1 MAPVER
7 GLLSLAFK
15 IGIVG
20 ASGYGGGEL
29 LRLALRHPDVE
40 VSYVTSNKFAG
51 RKVKEV
57 HPNLR
62 FSDLTFHRHEDA
74 LTKNVDAV
82 FLAGPHGT
90 SAPLI
95 TSYLKTAE
103 RVFDLSADFRLR
115 DLGAYAR
122 YYNGWQHPHP
132 ELLQQ
137 RAYGIAELHRDEI
150 RSAKLVSGAGC
161 VATTSIMSLAPLA
174 RAGLLQDGMPVV
186 VDAKVGSSAAG
197 AEHGASTHHPERRDV
212 VRAYAPTG
220 HRHEAEILQETGLR
234 AGLTCHAIEL
244 VRGIL
249 ATSHVW
255 VKPGTTE
262 KDVWKAFRASYQ
274 NEPFVRIVKERTGLY
289 RYPEPKLCAGTNE
302 FHVGFE
308 LDETT
313 NRLVVLGALDNLVK
327 GTAGAALQN
336 MNIAFGLPET
346 RGLELTGL
354 HP

>member
-1 MAPVER
+1 MALR
-7 GLLSLAFK
+7 

-40 VSYVTSNKFAG
+40 VAYATSNKFAG

-62 FSDLTFHRHEDA
+62 GSELTFHRHQDA
-74 LTKNVDAV
+74 LTKNVDAI

-90 SAPLI
+90 SAPHI
-95 TSYLKTAE
+95 THYLKLAD

-132 ELLQQ
+132 ELLSQ

-150 RSAKLVSGAGC
+150 RSARLVSGAGC
-161 VATTSIMSLAPLA
+161 IATTSIMSLAPLA
-174 RAGLLQDGMPVV
+174 RSGLLADGMPIV

-197 AEHGASTHHPERRDV
+197 AEASAASHHPERRDV

-234 AGLTCHAIEL
+234 VGLTCHAIEL

-249 ATSHVW
+249 ATGHCW

-262 KDVWKAFRASYQ
+262 KDVWKAFRAAYGS
-274 NEPFVRIVKERTGLY
+274 EPFVRIVKERTGLY
-289 RYPEPKLCAGTNE
+289 RYPEPKLTAGTNE

-313 NRLVVLGALDNLVK
+313 NRLVVLGAIDNLCR
-327 GTAGAALQN
+327 GTAGAAIQN
-336 MNIAFGLPET
+336 FNLAFGLPET
-346 RGLELTGL
+346 RGLELQGL

>member
-1 MAPVER
+1 MTFR
-7 GLLSLAFK
+7 

-20 ASGYGGGEL
+20 GSGYGGGEL
-29 LRLALRHPDVE
+29 LRLFLRHPDVE
-40 VSYVTSNKFAG
+40 VVYATSNKFAG
-51 RKVKEV
+51 KKVKTV

-62 FSDLTFHRHEDA
+62 FSEMTFHRHEDA
-74 LTKNVDAV
+74 LAKDVDAL

-95 TSYLKTAE
+95 THYLKTAA

-115 DLGAYAR
+115 DTAAYAR

-132 ELLQQ
+132 ELLAE

-150 RSAKLVSGAGC
+150 RGARLVSGAGC
-161 VATTSIMSLAPLA
+161 IATTSIMSLAPLA
-174 RAGLLQDGMPVV
+174 RSGLLQEGMPVV

-197 AEHGASTHHPERRDV
+197 AEASASTHHPERTGC
-212 VRAYAPTG
+212 VRPYAPTG
-220 HRHEAEILQETGLR
+220 HRHEAEVFQETGLR
-234 AGLTCHAIEL
+234 VGLSCHAIEI

-249 ATSHVW
+249 ATCHTW

-262 KDVWKAFRASYQ
+262 KDVWQAFRAAYGS
-274 NEPFVRIVKERTGLY
+274 EPFVRIVKERTGIY
-289 RYPEPKLCAGTNE
+289 RYPEPKLLAGTNE

-308 LDETT
+308 LDESTG
-313 NRLVVLGALDNLVK
+313 RLVVLGAIDNLVR
-327 GTAGAALQN
+327 GTAGAAVQN
-336 MNIAFGLPET
+336 FNIAHGLPET
-346 RGLELTGL
+346 RGLDYVGL

>member
-1 MAPVER
+1 MLKV
-7 GLLSLAFK
+7 AFR

-29 LRLALRHPDVE
+29 LRLALRHPDIE
-40 VSYVTSNKFAG
+40 VDFVTSNRFAG
-51 RKVKEV
+51 KPVKQV

-74 LTKNVDAV
+74 VLRNVDAV

-90 SAPLI
+90 SAGQMRH
-95 TSYLKTAE
+95 YLKSAG

-115 DLGAYAR
+115 DTAAYPR
-122 YYNGWQHPHP
+122 YYGGWQHPDP
-132 ELLQQ
+132 ELLAE
-137 RAYGIAELHRDEI
+137 RAYGIAELHREEI
-150 RSAKLVSGAGC
+150 RSARLVSGAGC
-161 VATTSIMSLAPLA
+161 IATTSILSLAPLA
-174 RAGLLQDGMPVV
+174 RSGLLQDGMPVV

-197 AEHGASTHHPERRDV
+197 AESNPSTHHPERAGC
-212 VRAYAPTG
+212 VRPYSPTG

-234 AGLTCHAIEL
+234 AGLSCHAVEL
-244 VRGIL
+244 IRGIL
-249 ATSHVW
+249 ATCHTW
-255 VKPGTTE
+255 VRPGTTE
-262 KDVWKAFRASYQ
+262 KDVWKAFRAAYGS
-274 NEPFVRIVKERTGLY
+274 EPFVRVVKERSGLY
-289 RYPEPKLCAGTNE
+289 RYPEPKLLAGTNE

-336 MNIAFGLPET
+336 FNIAFGLPET
-346 RGLELTGL
+346 RGLELTGM

>member
-1 MAPVER
+1 MT
-7 GLLSLAFK
+7 FK
-15 IGIVG
+15 VGIVG

-40 VSYVTSNKFAG
+40 VAYATSNKFAS

-62 FSDLTFHRHEDA
+62 ASDLAFRRHEDA
-74 LTKNVDAV
+74 LTQNVDAV

-95 TSYLKTAE
+95 TSYLKAAE
-103 RVFDLSADFRLR
+103 RVFDLSADFRLK
-115 DLGAYAR
+115 DTAAYAR
-122 YYNGWQHPHP
+122 YYGGWQHPHP
-132 ELLQQ
+132 ELLTQ

-150 RSAKLVSGAGC
+150 RSARLISGAGC
-161 VATTSIMSLAPLA
+161 IATTSILSLAPLA
-174 RAGLLQDGMPVV
+174 RSGLLAEGAPVV

-197 AEHGASTHHPERRDV
+197 AEHSASTHHPERAGC
-212 VRAYAPTG
+212 VRPYAPTA
-220 HRHEAEILQETGLR
+220 HRHEAEILQETGLA
-234 AGLTCHAIEL
+234 AGLSCHAIEL

-249 ATSHVW
+249 ATCHTW

-262 KDVWKAFRASYQ
+262 KDVWKAYRAAYGS
-274 NEPFVRIVKERTGLY
+274 EPFVRIVKERAGLY
-289 RYPEPKLCAGTNE
+289 RYPEPKLLAGTNE

-308 LDETT
+308 LDERT

-336 MNIAFGLPET
+336 FNLAFGLPET
-346 RGLELTGL
+346 RGLDLQGL

>member
-1 MAPVER
+1 MTLR
-7 GLLSLAFK
+7 

-29 LRLALRHPDVE
+29 LRLALRHPDIE
-40 VSYVTSNKFAG
+40 VAYVTSDRFAG
-51 RKVKEV
+51 KPVKLV

-62 FSDLTFHRHEDA
+62 GSDLTFHRHADA
-74 LTKNVDAV
+74 LAKNVDAV

-90 SAPLI
+90 SAPLLRH
-95 TSYLKTAE
+95 YLKCAD

-115 DLGAYAR
+115 DASQYPT
-122 YYNGWQHPHP
+122 YYGGWTHPDP
-132 ELLQQ
+132 ELLAT

-161 VATTSIMSLAPLA
+161 IATTAILSLAPLA
-174 RAGLLQDGMPVV
+174 RGGLLADGAPVV

-197 AEHGASTHHPERRDV
+197 AEASASTHHPERRDV

-220 HRHEAEILQETGLR
+220 HRHEAEIRQETGLD
-234 AGLTCHAIEL
+234 AGLSCHAIEL

-255 VKPGTTE
+255 VLPGTTE
-262 KDVWKAFRASYQ
+262 KDVWKAFRAAYGSEQ
-274 NEPFVRIVKERTGLY
+274 FVRIVKERAGLY

-308 LDETT
+308 LDERT

-336 MNIAFGLPET
+336 LNIAFGLPET
-346 RGLELTGL
+346 RGLDLQGL

>member
-1 MAPVER
+1 MSVR
-7 GLLSLAFK
+7 

-40 VSYVTSNKFAG
+40 VDYVTSNRFAG
-51 RKVKEV
+51 EKVKV
-57 HPNLR
+57 AHPNLR
-62 FSDLTFHRHEDA
+62 QSDLTFRRHEDA
-74 LTKNVDAV
+74 LAREVDAV

-90 SAPLI
+90 SAPEI
-95 TSYLKTAE
+95 TRYLKLAK

-115 DLGAYAR
+115 DVGAYQR
-122 YYNGWQHPHP
+122 YYKGWQHPHP
-132 ELLQQ
+132 ELLAE

-150 RSAKLVSGAGC
+150 RQARLVSGAGC
-161 VATTSIMSLAPLA
+161 IATTSILSLAPLA
-174 RAGLLQDGMPVV
+174 RSGLLAEGMPVI

-197 AEHGASTHHPERRDV
+197 AESSPSTHHPERAGC
-212 VRAYAPTG
+212 VRPYAPTG

-234 AGLTCHAIEL
+234 AHLSCHAVEII
-244 VRGIL
+244 RGIL
-249 ATSHVW
+249 ATSHLW

-262 KDVWKAFRASYQ
+262 RDVWKAFRAAYG
-274 NEPFVRIVKERTGLY
+274 NEPFVRIVKERSGLY

-313 NRLVVLGALDNLVK
+313 NRLVVLGALDNLCK
-327 GTAGAALQN
+327 GTAGAAIQN
-336 MNIAFGLPET
+336 MNLAFGMPET
-346 RGLELTGL
+346 RGLELTGM

>member
-1 MAPVER
+1 MTIR
-7 GLLSLAFK
+7 

-29 LRLALRHPDVE
+29 LRLALRHPGVE
-40 VSYVTSNKFAG
+40 VAYVTSNRFAG
-51 RKVKEV
+51 RRVREV

-74 LTKNVDAV
+74 LAKNVDAV

-90 SAPLI
+90 SAPLMRH
-95 TSYLKTAE
+95 YLKAAD

-115 DLGAYAR
+115 DAAQYPR
-122 YYNGWQHPHP
+122 YYSGWTHPDP
-132 ELLQQ
+132 ELLAQ
-137 RAYGIAELHRDEI
+137 RAYGIAELHREEI
-150 RSAKLVSGAGC
+150 RGAKLVSGAGC
-161 VATTSIMSLAPLA
+161 IATTSILSLAPLA
-174 RAGLLQDGMPVV
+174 RSGLLAEGAPVV

-197 AEHGASTHHPERRDV
+197 AEHSASTHHPERAGC
-212 VRAYAPTG
+212 VRPYAPTG
-220 HRHEAEILQETGLR
+220 HRHEAEIFQETGLR
-234 AGLTCHAIEL
+234 AGLSCHAIEL

-249 ATSHVW
+249 ATCHTW

-262 KDVWKAFRASYQ
+262 KDVWKAFRAMYG
-274 NEPFVRIVKERTGLY
+274 NEPFVRVVKERAGLY
-289 RYPEPKLCAGTNE
+289 RYPEPKLLAGTNE

-308 LDETT
+308 LDEES

-336 MNIAFGLPET
+336 FNVAYGLPET
-346 RGLELTGL
+346 RGLELTGM

>member
-1 MAPVER
+1 MSER
-7 GLLSLAFK
+7 LRV
-15 IGIVG
+15 GIVG

-29 LRLALRHPDVE
+29 LRLMLRHPDVE
-40 VSYVTSNKFAG
+40 VAYATSNKFAG
-51 RKVKEV
+51 RRVREV

-74 LTKNVDAV
+74 LTKSVDAV

-95 TSYLKTAE
+95 TSYLKAAD

-115 DLGAYAR
+115 DVGAYTR
-122 YYNGWQHPHP
+122 HYGGWQHPHP
-132 ELLQQ
+132 ELLAE
-137 RAYGIAELHRDEI
+137 RAYGIAELHRDDI
-150 RSAKLVSGAGC
+150 RGARLVSGAGC
-161 VATTSIMSLAPLA
+161 IATTSILSLAPLA
-174 RAGLLQDGMPVV
+174 RSGLLQEEMPVV

-197 AEHGASTHHPERRDV
+197 AEHSASTHHPERAGC
-212 VRAYAPTG
+212 VRPYAPTG
-220 HRHEAEILQETGLR
+220 HRHEAEVLQETGLR
-234 AGLTCHAIEL
+234 AGLSCHAIEL

-262 KDVWKAFRASYQ
+262 KDVWKAFRAAYGS
-274 NEPFVRIVKERTGLY
+274 EPFVRIVKERAGLY
-289 RYPEPKLCAGTNE
+289 RYPEPKLLAGTNE

-308 LDETT
+308 LDEESH
-313 NRLVVLGALDNLVK
+313 RLVVLGALDNLCK
-327 GTAGAALQN
+327 GTAGAAVQN
-336 MNIAFGLPET
+336 FNLAFGLPET
-346 RGLELTGL
+346 RGLDLVGL

>member
-1 MAPVER
+1 MTLR
-7 GLLSLAFK
+7 

-20 ASGYGGGEL
+20 GSGYGGGEL
-29 LRLALRHPDVE
+29 LRLALRHPDLE
-40 VSYVTSNKFAG
+40 VAYVTSNKFAG
-51 RKVKEV
+51 KRVSAV

-62 FSDLTFHRHEDA
+62 GTELTFHQHQDA
-74 LTKNVDAV
+74 LAKNVDAV

-90 SAPLI
+90 SAPLMRH
-95 TSYLKTAE
+95 YLKAAD

-115 DLGAYAR
+115 DASQYPT
-122 YYNGWQHPHP
+122 YYGGWTHPDP
-132 ELLQQ
+132 ELLAQ
-137 RAYGIAELHRDEI
+137 RAYGIAELHREEI

-161 VATTSIMSLAPLA
+161 IATTSILSLAPLA
-174 RAGLLQDGMPVV
+174 RSGLLAEGAPVV

-197 AEHGASTHHPERRDV
+197 AEASPSSHHPERRDV

-234 AGLTCHAIEL
+234 AGLSCHAIEL

-262 KDVWKAFRASYQ
+262 KDVWRAFRASYQ
-274 NEPFVRIVKERTGLY
+274 DEPFVRIVKERTGLY
-289 RYPEPKLCAGTNE
+289 RYPEPKLCNGTNE

-308 LDETT
+308 LDERS
-313 NRLVVLGALDNLVK
+313 NRLVVLGALDNLCK
-327 GTAGAALQN
+327 GTAGAAIQN
-336 MNIAFGLPET
+336 LNVAYGLPET

>member
-1 MAPVER
+1 M
-7 GLLSLAFK
+7 SLRV
-15 IGIVG
+15 GIVG

-29 LRLALRHPDVE
+29 LRLALRHPEIE
-40 VSYVTSNKFAG
+40 VAYVTSNKFAG

-62 FSDLTFHRHEDA
+62 SSDLTFHRHEDA

-95 TSYLKTAE
+95 TSYMKTAE

-115 DLGAYAR
+115 DVSKYAR
-122 YYNGWQHPHP
+122 YYSGWQHPHP
-132 ELLQQ
+132 ELLAS
-137 RAYGIAELHRDEI
+137 RAYGIAELHREEI
-150 RSAKLVSGAGC
+150 KGARLVSGAGC
-161 VATTSIMSLAPLA
+161 IATTSILSLAPLA
-174 RAGLLQDGMPVV
+174 RSGLLAEGAPVI

-197 AEHGASTHHPERRDV
+197 AEHSAATHHPERRDV

-262 KDVWKAFRASYQ
+262 KDVWKAFRAAYG

-289 RYPEPKLCAGTNE
+289 RYPEPKLTAGTNE

-308 LDETT
+308 LDEET

-336 MNIAFGLPET
+336 FNIAFGLPET
-346 RGLELTGL
+346 RGLELQGL

>member
-1 MAPVER
+1 MAV
-7 GLLSLAFK
+7 K
-15 IGIVG
+15 VGIVG

-29 LRLALRHPDVE
+29 LRLMLRHPDVQ
-40 VSYVTSNKFAG
+40 VDFVTSNRFAG
-51 RKVKEV
+51 RRVKEV

-62 FSDLTFHRHEDA
+62 SSELTFHRHEDA
-74 LTKNVDAV
+74 LAKNVDAL

-90 SAPLI
+90 SAPRMRH
-95 TSYLKTAE
+95 YLKCAE

-115 DLGAYAR
+115 DLGAYQR
-122 YYNGWQHPHP
+122 YYGWAHPDP
-132 ELLQQ
+132 ELLAQ
-137 RAYGIAELHRDEI
+137 RAYGIAELHREDI

-161 VATTSIMSLAPLA
+161 IATTSILSLAPLA
-174 RAGLLQDGMPVV
+174 RSGLLADGMPVV

-197 AEHGASTHHPERRDV
+197 AEHSASTHHPERAGC
-212 VRAYAPTG
+212 VRPYAPTG

-234 AGLTCHAIEL
+234 VGLSCHAVEI

-262 KDVWKAFRASYQ
+262 KDVWKAYRAAYGS
-274 NEPFVRIVKERTGLY
+274 EPFVRIVKERAGLY
-289 RYPEPKLCAGTNE
+289 RYPESKLTAGTNE

-308 LDETT
+308 LDESS
-313 NRLVVLGALDNLVK
+313 NRLVVLGALDNLCK
-327 GTAGAALQN
+327 GTAGAAVQN
-336 MNIAFGLPET
+336 FNLAFGIPET
-346 RGLELTGL
+346 RGLDLQGL

>member
-1 MAPVER
+1 MSFR
-7 GLLSLAFK
+7 

-29 LRLALRHPDVE
+29 LRLALRHPDIE
-40 VSYVTSNKFAG
+40 VAYATSNRFAG
-51 RKVKEV
+51 EKAKVV

-62 FSDLTFHRHEDA
+62 GLAPDLSFHRHEDA
-74 LTKNVDAV
+74 LTREVDAV
-82 FLAGPHGT
+82 FLCGPHGT
-90 SAPLI
+90 SAPQI
-95 TSYLKTAE
+95 SYYQKVAS

-115 DLGAYAR
+115 DVAQYGR
-122 YYNGWQHPHP
+122 YYKGWTHPHP
-132 ELLQQ
+132 ELLAS
-137 RAYGIAELHRDEI
+137 RAYGIAELHREEI
-150 RSAKLVSGAGC
+150 RNAKLVSGAGC
-161 VATTSIMSLAPLA
+161 IATTAIMSLAPI
-174 RAGLLQDGMPVV
+174 RGLLNETMPVI

-197 AEHGASTHHPERRDV
+197 AEHSPSTHHPERAGC
-212 VRAYAPTG
+212 VRPYSPTG
-220 HRHEAEILQETGLR
+220 HRHEAEILQETGIR
-234 AGLTCHAIEL
+234 AHLSCHAIEL

-262 KDVWKAFRASYQ
+262 KDVWRAFRASYQ
-274 NEPFVRIVKERTGLY
+274 NEPFVRIVKERSGLY

-308 LDETT
+308 LDESTG
-313 NRLVVLGALDNLVK
+313 RLVVLGALDNLVK

-336 MNIAFGLPET
+336 FNLAFGLPET
-346 RGLELTGL
+346 RGLELTGM